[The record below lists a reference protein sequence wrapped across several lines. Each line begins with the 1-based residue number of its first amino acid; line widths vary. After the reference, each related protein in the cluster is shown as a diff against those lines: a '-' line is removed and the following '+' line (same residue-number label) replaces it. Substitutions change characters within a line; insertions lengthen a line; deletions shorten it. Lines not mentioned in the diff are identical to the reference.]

1 MYVMSRRCLDDRC
14 AVTVIF
20 LGSLGQVYSAVLS
33 SQALFSIFSAS
44 AALSFGMTLAS
55 TKTKAKVV

>member
-1 MYVMSRRCLDDRC
+1 MTRWHDVRC

-20 LGSLGQVYSAVLS
+20 LGSLGQVYSAALS
-33 SQALFSIFSAS
+33 SQALYSIFSAS

>member
-1 MYVMSRRCLDDRC
+1 MSRRCLDDRC

-20 LGSLGQVYSAVLS
+20 LGSLGQVYSAALS

-55 TKTKAKVV
+55 TKTKTKVV